1 MRFTLRLAISIVA
14 LALSAAAAPHPVE
27 RRINRVTPIAE
38 RSALV
43 NADNSI
49 NFDAIHAHL
58 TSVEAYVLWTITS
71 HPLMHL
77 FSKIHR
83 GFSNFEENTGS
94 IHPSALNVS
103 QKRWAGESLTNYD
116 GAYWYGTI
124 SVGTPARP
132 FTGEF
137 SSHSRIV
144 YPDSLYSH
152 FRH

>member
-1 MRFTLRLAISIVA
+1 MHFTLRLPISTVA
-14 LALSAAAAPHPVE
+14 LALLAAAAPQPVG
-27 RRINRVTPIAE
+27 RRINRVIPITE
-38 RSALV
+38 HSGLV

-58 TSVEAYVLWTITS
+58 TSIEACVLWDITS
-71 HPLMHL
+71 HSLMHL

-103 QKRWAGESLTNYD
+103 QKRGAGESLTNYD

-124 SVGTPARP
+124 SAGTPARS

-137 SSHSRIV
+137 SSHS
-144 YPDSLYSH
+144 
-152 FRH
+152 